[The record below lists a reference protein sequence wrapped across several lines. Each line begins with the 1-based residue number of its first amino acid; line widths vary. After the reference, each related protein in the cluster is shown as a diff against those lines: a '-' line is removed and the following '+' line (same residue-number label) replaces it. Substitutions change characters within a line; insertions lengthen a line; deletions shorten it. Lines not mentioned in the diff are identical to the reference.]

1 MLEHSSAHHTSVA
14 EGNKGPPFA
23 SIVTTRRRVQGS
35 PLCFNCYDPPEGT
48 RVPPLLQ
55 LLRSAATVKLLRSA
69 GGYKGPPFASIVTI
83 RRRVQGSPLC
93 FNCYDPQLRLNC
105 YDPQLRLNCY
115 DPQLRLNCYDP
126 QLRLNC
132 YDPPE
137 GTRVP
142 PLLQLLR
149 PAGGYKGPPFA
160 SIVTTRSR
168 RRLRRDFRGRPPTFA
183 TTLSTVLGFHLSV
196 PLAPLQ
202 RKGARVPGAISA
214 SKSCKRV
221 KTCRWSPLGA
231 DRR

>member
-14 EGNKGPPFA
+14 EGNKGPPLLQLLRPAGGYKGPPLLQLLRPAGGYKGPPFA

-35 PLCFNCYDPPEGT
+35 PLCF
-48 RVPPLLQ
+48 
-55 LLRSAATVKLLRSA
+55 
-69 GGYKGPPFASIVTI
+69 
-83 RRRVQGSPLC
+83 
-93 FNCYDPQLRLNC
+93 
-105 YDPQLRLNCY
+105 
-115 DPQLRLNCYDP
+115 
-126 QLRLNC
+126 NC